1 MMRLGTDVLQHKGYF
16 SSIEVSSEDGCL
28 FGRLLSIR
36 ALVSYEGRTLT
47 ELRKSFEEAVD
58 DYLVTGGCSS
68 NENRD

>member
-1 MMRLGTDVLQHKGYF
+1 MQLHTDVLQHKGYF
-16 SSIEVSSEDGCL
+16 GSIEVSSEEGCF

-47 ELRKSFEEAVD
+47 ELRKAFEEAVA